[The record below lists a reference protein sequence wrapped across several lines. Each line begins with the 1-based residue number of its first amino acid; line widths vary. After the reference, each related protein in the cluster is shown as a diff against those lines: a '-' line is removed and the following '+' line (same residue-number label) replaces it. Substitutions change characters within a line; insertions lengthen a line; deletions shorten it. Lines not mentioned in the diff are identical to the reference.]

1 MKDLILKLFRI
12 TLGLLGVAMIDS
24 CTAKVEYGCPHA
36 DFEAKGVVT
45 DEEGKGIQGIRVV
58 ISAEHPNPSYTGTPI
73 ADTLWTNQNG
83 EYDTG
88 ETYQESYVYNKFAY
102 MDSVKIEFEDVDGQE
117 NGGEFQKVS
126 IEVPVFKVKD
136 GDGHWYDGAYEAGAN
151 VTMTKK

>member
-88 ETYQESYVYNKFAY
+88 ETYQESYVYNRDCRLMFTICAKQRLVP
-102 MDSVKIEFEDVDGQE
+102 SVFCTRLINFS
-117 NGGEFQKVS
+117 FLYL
-126 IEVPVFKVKD
+126 VP
-136 GDGHWYDGAYEAGAN
+136 AISAGFFVISHTPGYSN
-151 VTMTKK
+151 PR